1 MLEQKT
7 FLFTQMVFD
16 GISSPDYTYQVFF
29 FSQKLKF
36 FWICISI
43 WNARYFKYLKYVND
57 LEISGTTTETNT
69 YHASVQNLYHSEQNP
84 NPYQWPL
91 MTCGNWSPITGS
103 HLLFLGGSI
112 ASFGAS
118 KPPKPLE
125 TDYWVPQLSLDSSII
140 WGWFVNLLASVL
152 SSGKREQQYPLHIVV
167 GRIS

>member
-1 MLEQKT
+1 
-7 FLFTQMVFD
+7 MVFD

-69 YHASVQNLYHSEQNP
+69 YHASVQNLYHSEQKP
-84 NPYQWPL
+84 KSLPMASDDLWELVPV
-91 MTCGNWSPITGS
+91 TGF
-103 HLLFLGGSI
+103 HLLLLGGSI

-125 TDYWVPQLSLDSSII
+125 TDYWAPQLSLDSSII
-140 WGWFVNLLASVL
+140 WGWFAKLLASVL